1 MKFNY
6 DVIFIPDGVDPVE
19 VKDTASTS
27 MTVESRLDSRDILK
41 EEALKNAIYSR
52 DIDQY
57 AIRNYWHVAC
67 CEMTV
72 IDSPWDDI
80 SQLSEYMKSE
90 HDADSVPRVD
100 ESWRHKSIECSFNS
114 IEKREE
120 VQKDLRKKYNNKLP
134 LASRRSNMRITLRV
148 KSNVSLD
155 SLKKALKIFKK
166 RQD

>member
-6 DVIFIPDGVDPVE
+6 DVIFIPNGVDPAE

-41 EEALKNAIYSR
+41 EEARKNAIYSR

-67 CEMTV
+67 CEMTL

-100 ESWRHKSIECSFNS
+100 ENWRHKSIECSFNS

-134 LASRRSNMRITLRV
+134 LASRRSNMRITLRA